1 MLYEYIKGRIED
13 IFLDKIIVDVNGIG
27 YRINSS
33 LVSASQVTKGSI
45 EKIFT
50 YLVVREDEMTLYG
63 FKTREELNMFQK
75 LLSVS
80 KVGPKVAASILS
92 MYNTS
97 TLGQFILSNNIG
109 AISKVSGVGKK
120 TAERI
125 ILELKDKIDANDSII
140 DEGIVEVVT
149 ASSKNEEAIEALLT
163 LGYTKYE
170 INKVLDGVGDGLTTE
185 EIIKLALKRLM

>member
-1 MLYEYIKGRIED
+1 MYEYIKGRIED

-33 LVSASQVTKGSI
+33 LVSASQVTKGDI

-50 YLVVREDEMTLYG
+50 YLVVREDEINLYG

-125 ILELKDKIDANDSII
+125 ILELKDKIDANDSLAN
-140 DEGIVEVVT
+140 DNIVEVVT
-149 ASSKNEEAIEALLT
+149 ASSKNEEAIEALMT

-170 INKVLDGVGDGLTTE
+170 INKVLDGVGDDFTTE
-185 EIIKLALKRLM
+185 ETIKLALKRLM

>member
-1 MLYEYIKGRIED
+1 MYEYIKGRIED
-13 IFLDKIIVDVNGIG
+13 ILLDKIIVDVNGIG

-33 LVSASQVTKGSI
+33 LVSASQVTKGDI

-50 YLVVREDEMTLYG
+50 YLVVREDEINLYG

-125 ILELKDKIDANDSII
+125 ILELKDKIDANDSLAN
-140 DEGIVEVVT
+140 DNIVEVVT
-149 ASSKNEEAIEALLT
+149 ASSKSEEAIEALMT

-170 INKVLDGVGDGLTTE
+170 INKVLDGVGDDFTTE
-185 EIIKLALKRLM
+185 ETIKLALKRLM